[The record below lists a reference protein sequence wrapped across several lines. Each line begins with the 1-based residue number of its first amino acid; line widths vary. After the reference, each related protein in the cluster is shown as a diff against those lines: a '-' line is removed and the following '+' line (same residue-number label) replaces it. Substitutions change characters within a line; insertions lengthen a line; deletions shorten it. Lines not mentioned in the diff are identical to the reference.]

1 VRCHLLTGSYSGVVA
16 EWDEREPFD
25 PCPHCGRNR
34 TPDPLAHY
42 VVRIDDAEA
51 LHDLVD
57 ATPLYLG
64 SQPLVRWYEASGLR
78 GLAFAGVQGIESH
91 RRLVIEGAA
100 RLADSSGMSLTEE
113 CPICGRRTYAVEG
126 PWALDEAS
134 WDGSAFFQ
142 FEGREGL
149 LVCTDEARQEF
160 SGAGLTGA
168 EFQDISEVAL

>member
-1 VRCHLLTGSYSGVVA
+1 MRCHLVTGSYAGVVA

-42 VVRIDDAEA
+42 VVSAEDAET
-51 LHDLVD
+51 LRDLVD

-64 SQPLVRWYEASGLR
+64 SEALVRWYEASGLS
-78 GLAFAGVQGIESH
+78 GLAFASVNGIESH
-91 RRLVIEGAA
+91 RRLVIEGSA
-100 RLADSSGMSLTEE
+100 RLAELSRMTLTEE
-113 CPICGRRTYAVEG
+113 CPVCGRRTHSVEG
-126 PWALDEAS
+126 PWALDEAA

-149 LVCTDEARQEF
+149 LVCTEKARKEF
-160 SGAGLTGA
+160 TAAGLTGA

>member
-1 VRCHLLTGSYSGVVA
+1 VHCHLVTGSYSGVVA

-34 TPDPLAHY
+34 TPDPLSHY
-42 VVRIDDAEA
+42 VVTVEDAGA

-57 ATPLYLG
+57 ASPLHLG
-64 SQPLVRWYEASGLR
+64 SEAFVRWYEASALR
-78 GLAFAGVQGIESH
+78 GLAFAAVEGIESH
-91 RRLVIEGAA
+91 RRVVVEGTA
-100 RLADSSGMSLTEE
+100 RLADSSGISVTEE
-113 CPICGRRTYAVEG
+113 CPECGRRIYSVEG
-126 PWALDEAS
+126 PWALDEAT

-149 LVCTDEARQEF
+149 LVCTDDAREELN
-160 SGAGLTGA
+160 SADLTGA